1 MGVERR
7 ITVRA
12 LNRGTASI
20 VRALAPHFDLPPAE
34 IAARLFRAPAVL
46 ASGLPA
52 EVAEGLAGALR
63 EAGLEL
69 EVEPD
74 DAPLP
79 EPGPRY
85 DVAFYLR
92 DGERFREVARELALV
107 LGCTLGDAASALCA
121 TPATVLG
128 AVSQSTVDA
137 LRARFSPLGVEVDA
151 SDPTTARYDVF
162 HVGEEPG
169 GLAPVRAVLEAL
181 GLEAGAPPLV
191 ARGLTQAQAA
201 RVWRELAARNL
212 VRVVDQAFQRF
223 DLSLTEAPSTPAFA
237 ELLVRE
243 TGMPAKLVPR
253 VLSRLPV
260 VLHAGLRG
268 EELAARAAALESAG
282 ARVSAQLIAFRSFR
296 LTVEAL
302 RDSAATTELLAPV
315 LGLPAA
321 EVRTA
326 LSRLPH
332 TFAPPL
338 GDIRARWLVAELRAR
353 GARATLEAT

>member
-1 MGVERR
+1 MSGGKR

-12 LNRGTASI
+12 LSRGTANI

-46 ASGLPA
+46 ATGLPP
-52 EVAEGLAGALR
+52 EVAEALAGALR
-63 EAGLEL
+63 ESGLEL
-69 EVEPD
+69 DIEPE

-79 EPGPRY
+79 EPGPSY
-85 DVAFYLR
+85 DVALYLR
-92 DGERFREVARELALV
+92 DGGRFREVARELALV
-107 LGCTLGDAASALCA
+107 LGCALGDAAAALCA

-128 AVSQSTVDA
+128 AVSQATVDA
-137 LRARFSPLGVEVDA
+137 LRTRFSPLGVEVDA
-151 SDPTTARYDVF
+151 SNPATAFYDVF
-162 HVGEEPG
+162 YAGEDAG
-169 GLAPVRAVLEAL
+169 GLATVRAVLGAQ

-191 ARGLTQAQAA
+191 ASGLNQAQASQ
-201 RVWRELAARNL
+201 VWRELAARGL

-223 DLSLTEAPSTPAFA
+223 DLSLTAAPSTPEFA

-260 VLHAGLRG
+260 VLHAGVRS
-268 EELAARAAALESAG
+268 EELAARAATLEAAG
-282 ARVSAQLIAFRSFR
+282 ARISAQLIAFRSFR
-296 LTVEAL
+296 LTVEEL
-302 RDSAATTELLAPV
+302 RDTPVATELLSSA

-321 EVRTA
+321 EVRTSLA
-326 LSRLPH
+326 RLPH

-338 GDIRARWLVAELRAR
+338 GDTRARWLVAELRAR
-353 GARATLEAT
+353 GARVTLEAP